1 MEREDPKT
9 LAAYS
14 DGLKAA
20 YRHGKYENVEG
31 IIECPYNKD
40 SQPEECTAWHQGFD
54 IGTEDFIWIKSID
67 WGDAHVG

>member
-14 DGLKAA
+14 DGLDAA

-31 IIECPYNKD
+31 IIMCPYNEGN
-40 SQPEECTAWHQGFD
+40 QPEEYKAWYQGLGQ
-54 IGTEDFIWIKSID
+54 GTEDFIWMKSID